1 MYAKKEVVSV
11 VVLSRVKQM
20 NNLVES
26 VAQGNGD
33 RKKTFLP
40 VTLEN

>member
-11 VVLSRVKQM
+11 VVFSRVKQM

-26 VAQGNGD
+26 VARGNGD
-33 RKKTFLP
+33 REKTFLS